1 MNQSKINVRY
11 AKAFFS
17 LARDAGEMTALHD
30 DMKKVYAL
38 CRDSEDFMQLLHNP
52 VVNVSQKKQILKD
65 LLKPHV
71 HEMTLRFI
79 LLIAENNRETELP
92 GICRNFTEMVRRNKG
107 IIPATVTTAVE
118 MSPGILDQIRR
129 ILEQETGKTVELSGR
144 VNSAILGGMILRID
158 DLQFDGSISTQLK
171 KIKTAMLAK

>member
-1 MNQSKINVRY
+1 
-11 AKAFFS
+11 
-17 LARDAGEMTALHD
+17 
-30 DMKKVYAL
+30 
-38 CRDSEDFMQLLHNP
+38 
-52 VVNVSQKKQILKD
+52 
-65 LLKPHV
+65 
-71 HEMTLRFI
+71 
-79 LLIAENNRETELP
+79 
-92 GICRNFTEMVRRNKG
+92 MVRRNKG

-118 MSPGILDQIRR
+118 MSPGILEQIRR